1 MFSSNEYLWLLTN
14 MCTQGFPS
22 TPLLTA
28 IKEASNFST
37 SFTNHNTALKINKL
51 NNLWPHCESNKI
63 LGFWS
68 CHSPRVK
75 ITSTGNIWTQT
86 STLSFIFKGEAA
98 KRNFISTFKGL
109 LSPQWD
115 KQANNCLECT
125 FSKTESSASRF
136 QILAVSKITGHKYFN
151 LLSAS
156 HQHTWYHCC
165 YKEVLHTTFIFSF
178 FTMSFWI

>member
-1 MFSSNEYLWLLTN
+1 MFSSHEYLWLLTN

-37 SFTNHNTALKINKL
+37 SFTIHNTALKINKL
-51 NNLWPHCESNKI
+51 NNLWPHCGSNKI

-86 STLSFIFKGEAA
+86 F
-98 KRNFISTFKGL
+98 NTFPLFLKERLQKEILFL
-109 LSPQWD
+109 LLRGFYLLNEIN
-115 KQANNCLECT
+115 KQITVWNAL
-125 FSKTESSASRF
+125 F
-136 QILAVSKITGHKYFN
+136 QKQNPVRVGFRY
-151 LLSAS
+151 
-156 HQHTWYHCC
+156 
-165 YKEVLHTTFIFSF
+165 
-178 FTMSFWI
+178 